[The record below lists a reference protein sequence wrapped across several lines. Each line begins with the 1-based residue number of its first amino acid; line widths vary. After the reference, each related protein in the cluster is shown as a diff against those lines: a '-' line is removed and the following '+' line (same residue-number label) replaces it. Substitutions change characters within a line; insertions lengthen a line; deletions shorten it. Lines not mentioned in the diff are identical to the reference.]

1 MTLRSVLLS
10 SAMVAVAAPALADVN
25 IYTTRQPELIEPVI
39 EAFTAQTGINVNLS
53 HVDKGIAAKLEAE
66 GSRSQA
72 DLVMTVDIANLS
84 QVVAT
89 GLVEEL
95 DNEVLEAAVPEELRD
110 EDGKWFALT
119 TRSRVAYASKD
130 RVAEGELTSYED
142 LADPK
147 WKGRICIRS
156 GMHNYN
162 LALLSAVIA
171 HHGEEAAKTWAEGLK
186 ANLARKPQGND
197 RAQVKS
203 VWAAECDI
211 AIGNTYYMGKM
222 LEREDQRPWAE
233 SVNLVF
239 PKFEGGGNHVNISGV
254 SLLKSAPNR
263 DEAIQLLEFF
273 VSPEAQEI
281 YAEKNF
287 EYPVLAEAKLSE
299 VVASWGDVE
308 VDNIKLTEIAD
319 HRAAAVRIM
328 EEIDFDG

>member
-308 VDNIKLTEIAD
+308 VDTIKLTEISE